1 MFEQAFEA
9 LLKDNYK
16 LNMQIASTSQT
27 KKQSPIADFIWHDRE
42 IRFDVHPNLLQ
53 MRAGEKLIDSI
64 A

>member
-1 MFEQAFEA
+1 
-9 LLKDNYK
+9 
-16 LNMQIASTSQT
+16 MQIASTSQT